1 MTQTASTALLSDGTR
16 LGRLAVAA
24 AAAAL
29 GLVALTGVLGP
40 SAAVVPL
47 PPGPFPLGAAL
58 HPSAWL
64 VAVLL
69 AAAVSLSVIA
79 TATGWAALR
88 KAWAPSPT
96 RLLAAGIVAAGL
108 LAAVPPVG
116 GADVLSYAAYGHIAD
131 QGRDPYAV
139 RPSSL
144 TDPFARA
151 VEDPWRSTP
160 SVYGPLATAEQALV
174 VRLSGGNLR
183 VAVGLL
189 DVVNAAAFAAAGW
202 MAFLLAGAD
211 DDRRRRAVLAF
222 GGNPVLLF
230 AVVAGAHVDA
240 LAVLAV
246 VGALALLG
254 RRPGAASP
262 RGTAGAAS
270 PRGAAG
276 PGSLW
281 GAAGPGSLWGAEW
294 WAGVVAGAGVLVK
307 LTAGL
312 PVAGWAWLLERSG
325 RRRQA
330 VVVVAGAVAA
340 SAAGYLGTG
349 LHALAQARQASSF
362 VSVGTPWRPIRFLLQ
377 AIAGHGVAGS
387 AVAVGAL
394 AVTILLAVR
403 LARGLPEVDPADRV
417 AEAARAGLVVA
428 LAWTLAAPYVLAWY
442 DAVPWALAALQPVS
456 RYQRILLAHTG
467 MLALAYLPGRVV
479 ALPSVLAGT
488 TTVLRSA
495 VSPLVLG
502 VLLIAAVTG
511 PPQRSVAQ

>member
-1 MTQTASTALLSDGTR
+1 VTQPASAALLSDGTR
-16 LGRLAVAA
+16 LGRLAMAA
-24 AAAAL
+24 AAVAL

-47 PPGPFPLGAAL
+47 PPGPFPLGASL
-58 HPSAWL
+58 HPSAWPVTL
-64 VAVLL
+64 HL
-69 AAAVSLSVIA
+69 AAAVGLSVIA

-88 KAWAPSPT
+88 KGWAPSPP

-144 TDPFARA
+144 TDPFTRA

-174 VRLSGGNLR
+174 VQLSGGDLR
-183 VAVGLL
+183 LAVGLL

-202 MAFLLAGAD
+202 LLFLLAGGD
-211 DDRRRRAVLAF
+211 DDRRRRAALAF

-230 AVVAGAHVDA
+230 AVVAGGHLDA
-240 LAVLAV
+240 LAVVAV
-246 VGALALLG
+246 VGALALLAS
-254 RRPGAASP
+254 RPKAETS
-262 RGTAGAAS
+262 RGEE
-270 PRGAAG
+270 G
-276 PGSLW
+276 PGPPW
-281 GAAGPGSLWGAEW
+281 GPAW

-330 VVVVAGAVAA
+330 VAVVAGAVAA
-340 SAAGYLGTG
+340 TTAGYLGTG
-349 LHALAQARQASSF
+349 LHALAQARRASSF
-362 VSVGTPWRPIRFLLQ
+362 VSVGTPWRPIRSVLQ
-377 AIAGHGVAGS
+377 AIAGHGVAG
-387 AVAVGAL
+387 AIVAAGSLAL
-394 AVTILLAVR
+394 AVLLAVR
-403 LARGLPEVDPADRV
+403 LARGLPEVDPGDRV
-417 AEAARAGLVVA
+417 GEAARAGLVVA

-456 RYQRILLAHTG
+456 RYHRILLAHTG

-479 ALPSVLAGT
+479 ALPPGLGGT
-488 TTVLRSA
+488 AAVLRSA

-502 VLLIAAVTG
+502 VLLIVAFTG
-511 PPQRSVAQ
+511 SPQRPVGTWGRPSRRR

>member
-1 MTQTASTALLSDGTR
+1 MTQTVSTALLSDGTR

-24 AAAAL
+24 AAVAL
-29 GLVALTGVLGP
+29 GLVALTGALGP

-47 PPGPFPLGAAL
+47 PPGPFPVGASL

-64 VAVLL
+64 VTVLPG
-69 AAAVSLSVIA
+69 AAVALSVAA

-88 KAWAPSPT
+88 RAWAPSPT

-202 MAFLLAGAD
+202 MAFILAGAD
-211 DDRRRRAVLAF
+211 DDRRRRAALAF

-230 AVVAGAHVDA
+230 AVVAGGHVDA
-240 LAVLAV
+240 LAVVAV
-246 VGALALLG
+246 VGALALLR
-254 RRPGAASP
+254 RRPGAGS
-262 RGTAGAAS
+262 S
-270 PRGAAG
+270 WDKEG
-276 PGSLW
+276 PGSPW
-281 GAAGPGSLWGAEW
+281 GREW
-294 WAGVVAGAGVLVK
+294 WAGIVAGAGVLVK

-330 VVVVAGAVAA
+330 IAVVTGAVAA
-340 SAAGYLGTG
+340 STAGYLGTG
-349 LHALAQARQASSF
+349 LHALAQARRASSF
-362 VSVGTPWRPIRFLLQ
+362 VSVGTPWRPIRSVLQ

-387 AVAVGAL
+387 VVAAGSL
-394 AVTILLAVR
+394 AVTVLLAVR

-442 DAVPWALAALQPVS
+442 DAVPWALAALQPAS
-456 RYQRILLAHTG
+456 RYHRVLLAHTG

-479 ALPSVLAGT
+479 ALPPVLAGA

-502 VLLIAAVTG
+502 VLLVVAVTG
-511 PPQRSVAQ
+511 SPQRSVGQ

>member
-1 MTQTASTALLSDGTR
+1 MTQPASTAPLSDGTR
-16 LGRLAVAA
+16 LGRLATAA
-24 AAAAL
+24 AAVAL
-29 GLVALTGVLGP
+29 GLVALTGALGP

-47 PPGPFPLGAAL
+47 PPGPFPVGASL

-64 VAVLL
+64 VTVLPG
-69 AAAVSLSVIA
+69 AAVALSVAA

-88 KAWAPSPT
+88 RAWAPSPT

-183 VAVGLL
+183 LAVGLL

-202 MAFLLAGAD
+202 LLFLLAGSD

-230 AVVAGAHVDA
+230 AVVAGAHLDA
-240 LAVLAV
+240 LAVVAV
-246 VGALALLG
+246 VGALAILG
-254 RRPGAASP
+254 RRARAEAPP
-262 RGTAGAAS
+262 DEE
-270 PRGAAG
+270 G
-276 PGSLW
+276 PGSAW
-281 GAAGPGSLWGAEW
+281 GRAW

-330 VVVVAGAVAA
+330 VAVAAGAVAA

-349 LHALAQARQASSF
+349 LHALAQARRASSF
-362 VSVGTPWRPIRFLLQ
+362 VSVGTPWRPIRSVLQ
-377 AIAGHGVAGS
+377 AIAGHGVAGAVVAAGS
-387 AVAVGAL
+387 LAVAV
-394 AVTILLAVR
+394 LLAVR
-403 LARGLPEVDPADRV
+403 LARDLPEVDPADRV
-417 AEAARAGLVVA
+417 TEAARAGLVVA

-456 RYQRILLAHTG
+456 RYHRILLAHTG

-479 ALPSVLAGT
+479 ALPPVLGGA

-502 VLLIAAVTG
+502 VLLIVAFTG
-511 PPQRSVAQ
+511 SPQRPVGTWERPSLGDKKR

>member
-1 MTQTASTALLSDGTR
+1 MTQPASTAPLSDGTR
-16 LGRLAVAA
+16 LGRLATAA
-24 AAAAL
+24 AAVAL

-47 PPGPFPLGAAL
+47 PPGAFPLGASL

-64 VAVLL
+64 VTLLL
-69 AAAVSLSVIA
+69 AAAVGLSVIA

-183 VAVGLL
+183 LAVGLL

-202 MAFLLAGAD
+202 LLFLLAGGD

-230 AVVAGAHVDA
+230 A
-240 LAVLAV
+240 
-246 VGALALLG
+246 
-254 RRPGAASP
+254 
-262 RGTAGAAS
+262 
-270 PRGAAG
+270 
-276 PGSLW
+276 
-281 GAAGPGSLWGAEW
+281 
-294 WAGVVAGAGVLVK
+294 
-307 LTAGL
+307 
-312 PVAGWAWLLERSG
+312 
-325 RRRQA
+325 
-330 VVVVAGAVAA
+330 
-340 SAAGYLGTG
+340 
-349 LHALAQARQASSF
+349 
-362 VSVGTPWRPIRFLLQ
+362 
-377 AIAGHGVAGS
+377 
-387 AVAVGAL
+387 
-394 AVTILLAVR
+394 
-403 LARGLPEVDPADRV
+403 
-417 AEAARAGLVVA
+417 
-428 LAWTLAAPYVLAWY
+428 
-442 DAVPWALAALQPVS
+442 
-456 RYQRILLAHTG
+456 
-467 MLALAYLPGRVV
+467 
-479 ALPSVLAGT
+479 
-488 TTVLRSA
+488 
-495 VSPLVLG
+495 
-502 VLLIAAVTG
+502 
-511 PPQRSVAQ
+511 